1 MHDLILG
8 KTYENTDLDLNTVES
23 SRRLMERHF
32 NAINKNSYEQIHIQ
46 SSAEHMCTYD
56 ELFAIPI
63 NYTESISITTD
74 EEVCFVLTF
83 DSKFFFFSKI
93 IRTLFIFE
101 LFLLY
106 LSVHFIFSIVL
117 SMKINKYQSFRN
129 FKLTL
134 YKTSTIFR

>member
-83 DSKFFFFSKI
+83 DFFL
-93 IRTLFIFE
+93 RLLE
-101 LFLLY
+101 LCLY
-106 LSVHFIFSIVL
+106 LSYFYYIYLFILFFRLFSV
-117 SMKINKYQSFRN
+117 
-129 FKLTL
+129 
-134 YKTSTIFR
+134 